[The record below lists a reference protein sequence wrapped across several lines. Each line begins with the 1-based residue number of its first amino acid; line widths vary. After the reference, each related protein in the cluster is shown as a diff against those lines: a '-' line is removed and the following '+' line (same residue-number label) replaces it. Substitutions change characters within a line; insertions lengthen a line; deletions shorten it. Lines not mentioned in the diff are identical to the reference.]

1 MDRADS
7 ASGTRAEIEREALK
21 TSQGVPPTDATGLSA
36 SSVEIGEWG
45 RAAAALLVLASI
57 LFLARLGARALWA
70 SEFRWAEIAREM
82 IVTHNYFWPTIN
94 GRVYYDKPLGS
105 YWLVVAS
112 TWLTGGMN
120 ETAARIPCALAGVLA
135 VALMVVIVR
144 RLYDLRTAV
153 IAAFILATSFSFVFF
168 SRHASADVETVT
180 GELAALALF
189 LRNEDRPVR
198 WWVVGLWLIMA
209 ATSLTKGLLGFVL
222 PVLIIGTYSCL
233 ADGWSEL
240 GRRLFRDALA
250 ERIRWIVSRNQW
262 FFNWRTVIAAAMGF
276 AVYYTPFA
284 ISRMQTGATTGLQMV
299 YRENVER
306 FFEPF
311 DHRGPIYL
319 YVYVIFA
326 LMAPWSAFLPAALVH
341 AHHRRRNGAD
351 QARSDRFVLVFFW
364 SVFIFFTVSGSRRSY
379 YILPILPATA
389 ILVARVLSEPLETL
403 TVWSQRLLKLGYAI
417 FAGAVVVSALA
428 FIPPHWILP
437 EPWAQLPMAP
447 DQAVFAIYWI
457 ISIAALLYG
466 LRNFSSERI
475 AVSVGVVAYL
485 FMVYFFVFAMPA
497 GDTYRGE
504 KPFAYHVR
512 QLIGRDTSELAFYKN
527 QGPAFYLDLP
537 KPVPEYDRLADLD
550 AAIKAGNVRWLVVRR
565 RELPTVNIPSEVVA
579 SEMINPWD
587 PKEHRLNSMVLVR
600 IQ

>member
-7 ASGTRAEIEREALK
+7 ASPTRTEIEQEALR
-21 TSQGVPPTDATGLSA
+21 TAPSISRADTAGLPASAVDIGVW
-36 SSVEIGEWG
+36 E
-45 RAAAALLVLASI
+45 RAAASVLILASV
-57 LFLARLGARALWA
+57 LFFARLGTRALWA

-120 ETAARIPCALAGVLA
+120 EAAARIPCAIAGVLA
-135 VALMVVIVR
+135 VALMVVIVK

-153 IAAFILATSFSFVFF
+153 IATFILATSFSFVFF

-189 LRNEDRPVR
+189 LRNEDRPVG
-198 WWVVGLWLIMA
+198 WWVVWFWLILA
-209 ATSLTKGLLGFVL
+209 TTSLTKGLLGFVL
-222 PVLIIGTYSCL
+222 PVLIIGTYSSL
-233 ADGWSEL
+233 ADGWGEL
-240 GRRLFRDALA
+240 GRRLMRGALA
-250 ERIRWIVSRNQW
+250 ERIRWIVSRNRW
-262 FFNWRTVIAAAMGF
+262 FFNWRTIIAVAMGL

-326 LMAPWSAFLPAALVH
+326 LMAPWSAFLPAALVQ

-351 QARSDRFVLVFFW
+351 QARSDRFVLAFFW

-379 YILPILPATA
+379 YILPILPAAA
-389 ILVARVLSEPLETL
+389 ILVARVLSEPLEAL
-403 TVWSQRLLKLGYAI
+403 TVWSQRLMKLGYAI
-417 FAGAVVVSALA
+417 IAGAVVVSALA
-428 FIPPHWILP
+428 FLPPHWILP

-447 DQAVFAIYWI
+447 DQTMFAIYWI
-457 ISIAALLYG
+457 ASIAALLYG
-466 LRNFSSERI
+466 IRNFHSERI

-485 FMVYFFVFAMPA
+485 FMLYFFVFAMPA
-497 GDTYRGE
+497 GDAYRGE
-504 KPFAYHVR
+504 KPFAKRVR
-512 QLIGRDTSELAFYKN
+512 QLIGSDTSELAFYKN
-527 QGPAFYLDLP
+527 HGPAFYLDLP
-537 KPVPEYDRLADLD
+537 KPVPEYERLADLN
-550 AAIKAGNVRWLVVRR
+550 AAIKAGNIRWLVVRR
-565 RELPTVNIPSEVVA
+565 RELPTVNIPAEVVA

-587 PKEHRLNSMVLVR
+587 AKEHRLNTMVLVR
-600 IQ
+600 LE